1 MRRIVILFASLVISI
16 GCYAGSLNHISN
28 AQADQGLKQALE
40 QGATAAVNQLSQPGG
55 FLDNPAVK
63 IPLPPN
69 LQKLAAIMRTFGQGQ
84 AFDQLDT
91 TINQAAAASVPAAR
105 KLLIDA
111 VRQMS
116 LTDAKQILTGGDTA
130 GTEYFRQHSEAQ
142 LQQAFLPIVSGYT
155 DKLGLARQYDRL
167 AGQAA
172 QFGLVS
178 QQDASIESYVT
189 QKTLDALYRVI
200 GDQERALRADPI
212 GYTSHIASQY
222 GRSVLQSVFGALQ

>member
-1 MRRIVILFASLVISI
+1 MRRIVIFFATLVISI
-16 GCYAGSLNHISN
+16 GSYAGTLNNISN

-40 QGATAAVNQLSQPGG
+40 QGATAAVNQLSQPDG
-55 FLDNPAVK
+55 FLNDPKLK
-63 IPLPPN
+63 IPLPPK
-69 LQKLAAIMRTFGQGQ
+69 LQKLAGIMRAFGQGQ
-84 AFDQLDT
+84 AFDQLDV
-91 TINQAAAASVPAAR
+91 TINRAAAASVPAAK

-116 LTDAKQILTGGDTA
+116 LTDAKQILTGGNTA
-130 GTEYFRQHSEAQ
+130 GTEYFRQHSQTQ
-142 LQQAFLPIVSGYT
+142 LQQTFLPIVSSYT
-155 DKLGLARQYDRL
+155 DKLGLAQQYDRL

-200 GDQERALRADPI
+200 GDQEQALRADPI

-222 GRSVLQSVFGALQ
+222 GRALLQRVFGALQ